1 METSNDHRIIFI
13 IYFDFFLVDKFLR
26 INSLVNNRLKEF
38 LENSGLQ
45 EIEQREIMLPLNS
58 SDGKI
63 GMYGRYLNF

>member
-38 LENSGLQ
+38 LENSGLR

-58 SDGKI
+58 SDDGI
-63 GMYGRYLNF
+63 